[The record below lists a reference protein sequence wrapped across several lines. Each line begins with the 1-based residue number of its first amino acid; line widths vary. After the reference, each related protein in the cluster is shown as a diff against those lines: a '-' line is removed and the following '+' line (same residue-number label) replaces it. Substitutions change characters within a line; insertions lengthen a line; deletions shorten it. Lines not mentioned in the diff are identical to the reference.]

1 MKQKPYLCEFKASQ
15 SHVVRA
21 CLKKKNPPPQKK
33 KKTQKTKIPEK
44 QTSKEKGI
52 RRRKLWEQKAVR
64 QLE

>member
-21 CLKKKNPPPQKK
+21 CLKKKNKTSPPTKNP
-33 KKTQKTKIPEK
+33 KIPEK

-52 RRRKLWEQKAVR
+52 KRRKLWEQEAVK

>member
-15 SHVVRA
+15 SHVVRV
-21 CLKKKNPPPQKK
+21 CLKKKNNSPP
-33 KKTQKTKIPEK
+33 QKTKIPEK